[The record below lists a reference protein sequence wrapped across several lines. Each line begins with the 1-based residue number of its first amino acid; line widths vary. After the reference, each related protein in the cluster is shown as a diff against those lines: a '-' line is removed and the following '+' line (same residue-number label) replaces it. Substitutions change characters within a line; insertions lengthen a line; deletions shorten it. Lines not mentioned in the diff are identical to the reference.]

1 MAKRKRIGR
10 WNDIA
15 TRQAVYQTDAGL
27 EVDELDHFE
36 INRKRVFY
44 DDILLVTMHRY
55 IGVWFVVTMLVFGIG
70 FLVIGALT
78 RDTTAVIVFSIIA
91 APFLIMA
98 LVRVIARIDV
108 ITVFGKRSRARM
120 RFMFRKTYARRIYAE
135 ISAKA
140 REAQRRLAADIE
152 AAEPPQAPPL
162 ATDEVP
168 MPPAE

>member
-15 TRQAVYQTDAGL
+15 TRQAIYQTDAGL
-27 EVDELDHFE
+27 EIDEIDHFE

-55 IGVWFVVTMLVFGIG
+55 IGVWFVVAMLVFGIG
-70 FLVIGALT
+70 FLTIGALIG
-78 RDTTAVIVFSIIA
+78 DKSAVIAFGIIA
-91 APFLIMA
+91 SPFLIMA

-120 RFMFRKTYARRIYAE
+120 RYTFRKSYARRIYAE

-140 REAQRRLAADIE
+140 REAQRRLAADIQ
-152 AAEPPQAPPL
+152 AAEPPEAPPL
-162 ATDEVP
+162 TDEVP